1 MTLLEW
7 RDDFSVGVPAVD
19 HEHHELIDLIN
30 RLHDQLVK
38 PFSETSIDEFLGE
51 IYARIAAHFAL
62 EERIMRTRHYDR
74 FREHKEDHE
83 RLMDDLRDIMDRH
96 EDSYDYEDSELAGM
110 LQRWFGDHFR
120 THDARL
126 HQHLGV

>member
-7 RDDFSVGVPAVD
+7 REDFSVGVPAVD
-19 HEHHELIDLIN
+19 HEHRELIDLIN
-30 RLHDQLVK
+30 RLHDQLVG
-38 PFSETSIDEFLGE
+38 PVSESSIDEFLGE

-62 EERIMRTRHYDR
+62 EERIMRTNRYDHYA
-74 FREHKEDHE
+74 EHKDDHE
-83 RLMDDLRDIMDRH
+83 RLLDDLRDIMDRH
-96 EDSYDYEDSELAGM
+96 EDRYKYEDAELGGM
-110 LQRWFGDHFR
+110 LERWFGDHFR